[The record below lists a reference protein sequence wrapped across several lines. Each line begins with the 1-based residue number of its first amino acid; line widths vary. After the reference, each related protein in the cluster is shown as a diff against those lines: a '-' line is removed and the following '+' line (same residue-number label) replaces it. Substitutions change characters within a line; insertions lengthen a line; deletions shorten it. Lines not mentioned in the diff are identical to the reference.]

1 MTPQV
6 TPLLQA
12 DKHTHTSN
20 THTPP
25 SSSSRERG
33 ASSQGLGTGLDVN
46 SRTIQ
51 STGGKREG
59 AGEGESRGPWVQA
72 HPPHIRKKLSP
83 VLRGR
88 SFHRAQGLVGRGRT
102 PGSNSSFDFD
112 NFDFD
117 SQVQLPT
124 IRGRQQ
130 PRGAHARA
138 RASRACCTSCCT
150 SCCFVVW
157 YPGTRERESSQ
168 NKNKKPRPWLHP
180 HFKIQVQSPSSP
192 PTIIH

>member
-1 MTPQV
+1 MPRLHSPRRSRAFPNVVVKVPALRQSAASTVLYFHAPVDGPGPDGPVSLPEHCALSTCCPSLRSPVSHVTSRESSHCRSPAALRCVQACTVDLQTLHAHGEVTPQV

-72 HPPHIRKKLSP
+72 HPPH
-83 VLRGR
+83 
-88 SFHRAQGLVGRGRT
+88 
-102 PGSNSSFDFD
+102 
-112 NFDFD
+112 
-117 SQVQLPT
+117 
-124 IRGRQQ
+124 
-130 PRGAHARA
+130 
-138 RASRACCTSCCT
+138 
-150 SCCFVVW
+150 
-157 YPGTRERESSQ
+157 EE
-168 NKNKKPRPWLHP
+168 
-180 HFKIQVQSPSSP
+180 KIKSSSP
-192 PTIIH
+192 GAFVS